1 MSEAGFSEDPTD
13 QANRFA
19 IVIVALLAI
28 FGAVLV
34 ALLAWGAP
42 DRSIGWVADLAGY
55 LRDHDNREAKLI
67 ITLGAA
73 VIVLLLLTVII
84 LEVTPS
90 PIARMRLRDVRSGAG
105 TITTVEIARR
115 VEEEVRDVP
124 HVRECTATVATRGGR
139 RIDMVLDLHVD
150 GGADLAAAADAACT
164 RAQALVEG
172 QMGIR
177 LAERPR
183 ARIHYRELRLREPD
197 TVPSSMRGAPSAG
210 AGDWERPA
218 AGDAGAEDD
227 EGPDGRTRDAEPPEE
242 AQA

>member
-19 IVIVALLAI
+19 IVVLALLAI
-28 FGAVLV
+28 FGVVLV

-42 DRSIGWVADLAGY
+42 DRGIRWVTHLATY
-55 LRDHDNREAKLI
+55 MRDHNNREAKLI

-73 VIVLLLLTVII
+73 VLVLLLLTVII

-90 PIARMRLRDVRSGAG
+90 PIAKMRLRDVRSGSG

-124 HVRECTATVATRGGR
+124 HVAECTATVAARGGR
-139 RIDMVLDLHVD
+139 RIDLLLNLHVD
-150 GGADLAAAADAACT
+150 GGADLAATADVAC
-164 RAQALVEG
+164 RLAQSLVEG

-177 LAERPR
+177 LAQRPR
-183 ARIHYRELRLREPD
+183 ARMHYRELRLREPD
-197 TVPSSMRGAPSAG
+197 TVPSSMRSAPSTEPSE
-210 AGDWERPA
+210 WERPL
-218 AGDAGAEDD
+218 AGEGAVEDD
-227 EGPDGRTRDAEPPEE
+227 EGRDGRTGDAEPPEE
-242 AQA
+242 AEA